1 MYINE
6 FTNYLSDKI
15 DDIVALASGLLEKE
29 RDIDKYPLEYDY
41 LFHLGSLLN
50 NSSDIL
56 YREIMAYM
64 EIHYFEYMC
73 FRCEIAPLNIIKT
86 DSLHEFR
93 VKIIKCA
100 TKISNVHKLR
110 VEQNKN
116 IELFSMRYANESV

>member
-15 DDIVALASGLLEKE
+15 DDIVALASGLLMND
-29 RDIDKYPLEYDY
+29 RDIEEYPLEYDY
-41 LFHLGSLLN
+41 LFHLGSSLN
-50 NSSDIL
+50 NASDIV
-56 YREIMAYM
+56 YREIMSYM
-64 EIHYFEYMC
+64 EIHNYTFMC
-73 FRCEIAPLNIIKT
+73 FRCETAPLNFLNT

-110 VEQNKN
+110 TISNCSN
-116 IELFSMRYANESV
+116 IFDEVC

>member
-15 DDIVALASGLLEKE
+15 DDIVALASGLLEND

-50 NSSDIL
+50 NASDIL

-64 EIHYFEYMC
+64 EIHHFDYMC
-73 FRCEIAPLNIIKT
+73 FRCEIAPLNIIKN

-100 TKISNVHKLR
+100 SKISNVHKLR